1 MSDATIRLAIT
12 IGLLGLFVG
21 LEHLVPARANVLD
34 LRRFSR
40 HVGMT
45 LLSSAVARLAL
56 AGGLAGIATFARDQ
70 GVGLFNV
77 LALPIWIA
85 IGISFLVLDLSIW
98 GQHLIMHK
106 VPILWRLHRVHHS
119 DIAMDVSTALRF
131 HPAEILVSLAYK
143 AAIVIGLGAPPVA
156 VFVFE
161 IVLGAGALFTHANI
175 TLPPWLERYLR
186 ILFVTPALHL
196 IHHSPDPLETNSNYG
211 FSFNIWDRVFGTYRG
226 TRLEQD
232 GPIGLE
238 NWRTNGDQKLM
249 ALLSNPIK

>member
-1 MSDATIRLAIT
+1 MSDATIRLAVT

-85 IGISFLVLDLSIW
+85 IGISFLVLDLGATFDNAQGANLVAPAPCASQ
-98 GQHLIMHK
+98 GHCYG
-106 VPILWRLHRVHHS
+106 RVYCF
-119 DIAMDVSTALRF
+119 ALSSR
-131 HPAEILVSLAYK
+131 
-143 AAIVIGLGAPPVA
+143 
-156 VFVFE
+156 
-161 IVLGAGALFTHANI
+161 
-175 TLPPWLERYLR
+175 
-186 ILFVTPALHL
+186 
-196 IHHSPDPLETNSNYG
+196 
-211 FSFNIWDRVFGTYRG
+211 
-226 TRLEQD
+226 
-232 GPIGLE
+232 
-238 NWRTNGDQKLM
+238 
-249 ALLSNPIK
+249 